1 MKTRLVLLLVLL
13 FVLPAHAQP
22 RTPPTIDPRALLHA
36 MEEAFTT
43 VADRVTP
50 AVVNVSTVP
59 RKQPAEEAPERFR
72 EFFGEEFYE
81 RFFRRRPREEPRASG
96 SGVIVEAQR
105 DGLENNHELENAQG
119 STG

>member
-13 FVLPAHAQP
+13 SVLPAHAQP

-50 AVVNVSTVP
+50 AVGNVSTVP
-59 RKQPAEEAPERFR
+59 RKQPAEEGPERFR
-72 EFFGEEFYE
+72 EFFGEGFYE
-81 RFFRRRPREEPRASG
+81 RFFRRRPREGTRASG
-96 SGVIVEAQR
+96 SG
-105 DGLENNHELENAQG
+105 GWGGAQG
-119 STG
+119 YGLRNNTVIEKRQAD